1 MRQSDT
7 ADTGEPPGL
16 DSPAWLS
23 ADRLLADRRAQAAYL
38 SLMLHVVVGILAAV
52 FFFGEPPRQRA
63 TLEIGLAD
71 APAGETGELAVM
83 AREQP
88 AVRIERSEAVA
99 VMPPSAEVS
108 IDLVE
113 IPHPRAA
120 AAATATSPPQQTS
133 TRELFSV
140 VSSRPAG
147 RATLAGRAPA
157 ASLYSARRGEG
168 RAEAVRRHGG
178 NEASEAAVARGLAW
192 LAGHQGPDGSW
203 RCDLA
208 NARCRGGCR
217 NPGTV
222 TGSVAAT
229 GIALLPFLA
238 AGSTH
243 LEGPYQETVSRGLYH
258 LIGSVRPSPRGGDL
272 CEGSMYAHGIATL
285 VLAEAYGMT
294 RDPMLEPV
302 LIQTLRFI
310 ESSQDLSGGGWRYL
324 PAQPGDITV
333 TTWQVAALKSGAI
346 AGLEV
351 SSQTVEGVERFLDA
365 VQSRGGAAYGYRT
378 PAAKRS
384 TSAVGLLC
392 RLYTGWEPRHEAIRR
407 GASELAGRTPDP
419 HALYEN
425 FYLSQ
430 LLLQSNHPSWKRWN
444 ARVRDGLV
452 RLQSTA
458 GHERGSWFLADAE
471 TATGGRL
478 AHTALA
484 VLTLEVY
491 YRLLPIFGEQAVDSG
506 W

>member
-7 ADTGEPPGL
+7 GEPSGL
-16 DSPAWLS
+16 DGPAGLS
-23 ADRLLADRRAQAAYL
+23 AERLLADRRAQAAYV
-38 SLMLHVVVGILAAV
+38 SLMLHVAVGILAAV
-52 FFFGEPPRQRA
+52 LFFAKPPEKEA

-71 APAGETGELAVM
+71 APAGEAGEFAVV
-83 AREQP
+83 ASDLPTVQ
-88 AVRIERSEAVA
+88 IEPQKAVA
-99 VMPPSAEVS
+99 VVAPAAEVAV
-108 IDLVE
+108 DLMA
-113 IPHPRAA
+113 IPQPQTSRVT
-120 AAATATSPPQQTS
+120 AATAPQPRAS

-147 RATLAGRAPA
+147 RAALGGLSDAK
-157 ASLYSARRGEG
+157 SLYSARRGEG

-192 LAGHQGPDGSW
+192 LAAHQGPDGSW

-222 TGSVAAT
+222 SGSIAAT

-243 LEGPYQETVSRGLYH
+243 LEGPYQETVSRGIYH
-258 LIGSVRPSPRGGDL
+258 LVGSVRPSPRGGDL

-285 VLAEAYGMT
+285 ALAEAYGMT

-302 LIQTLRFI
+302 LTQTLRFI
-310 ESSQDLSGGGWRYL
+310 ESSQDLAGGGWRYL
-324 PAQPGDITV
+324 PGQPGDITV

-351 SSQTVEGVERFLDA
+351 SSQTVEGVGRFLDS

-378 PAAKRS
+378 PVAKRS

-392 RLYTGWEPRHEAIRR
+392 RLYTGWGPRHEAIRR
-407 GASELAGRTPDP
+407 GASELAVRTPDP
-419 HALYEN
+419 HAVYQN

-430 LLLQSNHPSWKRWN
+430 LLLQSNHPAWKRWN
-444 ARVRDGLV
+444 ARTRDGLI
-452 RLQSTA
+452 RLQATA
-458 GHERGSWFLADAE
+458 GHEQGSWFLADAE

-491 YRLLPIFGEQAVDSG
+491 YRLLPIFGEQAVDAG